1 MADFT
6 IKNFEDVDN
15 SAPEGVDGLEARFA
29 RKHLD
34 SEHLGVSLF
43 RYGPGFRAPY
53 GHRHQEQE
61 EAYVVVRGSGRM
73 RLDDDIV
80 DRGAADERERIDEGG
95 LDERDSV
102 DRDTV
107 ASGASD
113 DRETV
118 DRDSGGTTDAGA
130 SASTGDVAAGDAP
143 ALLPADEN
151 NSFQRRWEELQTAF
165 VDDPRRTVEQAD
177 ELVAQVMQR
186 LAEGFAAEREQL
198 EAQWGRGEDI
208 STEDLRVALQ
218 RYRAFFQRL
227 LSA

>member
-1 MADFT
+1 MEGQGLSTRDLAGGSRAD
-6 IKNFEDVDN
+6 EPPPDDDLDAGR
-15 SAPEGVDGLEARFA
+15 SAPAAE
-29 RKHLD
+29 
-34 SEHLGVSLF
+34 
-43 RYGPGFRAPY
+43 RAGTTDAGAVATDDRVADDREPLPEDR
-53 GHRHQEQE
+53 GAVE
-61 EAYVVVRGSGRM
+61 ER
-73 RLDDDIV
+73 DTV
-80 DRGAADERERIDEGG
+80 DRGAADERERIDEGA

-102 DRDTV
+102 DRQTV
-107 ASGASD
+107 DRGASD

-118 DRDSGGTTDAGA
+118 DRDTGGTTHAGA
-130 SASTGDVAAGDAP
+130 PASTGDVAAGDAP